1 MRIMIRLYNRDS
13 LENLLAFGL
22 AIFATSVLLL
32 LLGVSPWSAFV
43 AILEGS
49 ILDLNSLS
57 RVLIITSIMSLSA
70 FALIV
75 TFSCNMWNIGIEGQ
89 MMLGAI
95 GAVFISRSF
104 VGDTIFAIP
113 LIIIGAMFFGGMFG
127 LLCGVLK
134 TKGSVHEI
142 FAGLGL
148 DFVAAGLI
156 VYLVIGPWKKDGMA
170 STSGTDIIPGMSW
183 FPHLFD
189 FKFPI
194 IPVVLFASMYVIL
207 KFVYT
212 KTSLG
217 LKLKSVGS
225 NTDAFSRLGLRPD
238 VYILLGFL
246 IAGAVVGLAGAIQV
260 SAIYHKLVPYIS
272 GGYGFLGILIALV
285 SDKKLSVA
293 ILVSVFFSCLVVGGS
308 TLQIKLG
315 LHASLPGIIQSSIVL
330 FWLIIK
336 ASSINTKLVYIFS
349 RRYGINRI

>member
-1 MRIMIRLYNRDS
+1 MSKFIS
-13 LENLLAFGL
+13 PEVLENLLAFSL
-22 AIFATSVLLL
+22 AVFMTSIFLL
-32 LLGVSPWSAFV
+32 LLGVSPWDAFV

-49 ILDLNSLS
+49 ILGLDSLS
-57 RVLIITSIMSLSA
+57 RVLVITSVMSLSA

-95 GAVFISRSF
+95 GAVFVARTV
-104 VGDTIFAIP
+104 VGDTLFAIP
-113 LIIIGAMFFGGMFG
+113 LMIMASMAFGGGFG
-127 LLCGVLK
+127 ILCGILR

-156 VYLVIGPWKKDGMA
+156 VYLVIGPWKKDGIA
-170 STSGTDIIPGMSW
+170 STSGTDIIPNMSW
-183 FPHLFD
+183 FPHLFE
-189 FKFPI
+189 FKFPV
-194 IPVVLFASMYVIL
+194 IPVLLFATLYMTL
-207 KFVYT
+207 KFIYSRT
-212 KTSLG
+212 ALG

-225 NTDAFSRLGLRPD
+225 NPAAFSRLGLKPD
-238 VYILLGFL
+238 TYILMGFL

-260 SAIYHKLVPYIS
+260 GSIYHKLVPYIS

-293 ILVSVFFSCLVVGGS
+293 VIVSIFFACLVVGGS

-315 LHASLPGIIQSSIVL
+315 LHASLPGIIQASIVL

-336 ASSINTKLVYIFS
+336 ASSIHVKLIRLLS
-349 RRYGINRI
+349 REYGTD